1 MTPADGPMA
10 EAMHGF
16 MAIKRHAHAGEIAEL
31 AAFLAGPH
39 AAMITGSMQTIDGGF
54 GA

>member
-1 MTPADGPMA
+1 
-10 EAMHGF
+10 
-16 MAIKRHAHAGEIAEL
+16 MAIKRHARASEVAEL

-39 AAMITGSMQTIDGGF
+39 GAMITGSMQTIDGGF

>member
-1 MTPADGPMA
+1 MA
-10 EAMHGF
+10 ATMHSF
-16 MAIKRHAHAGEIAEL
+16 MAIKRHARGDEIAEL

-39 AAMITGSMQTIDGGF
+39 GAMITGSMQTIDGGF